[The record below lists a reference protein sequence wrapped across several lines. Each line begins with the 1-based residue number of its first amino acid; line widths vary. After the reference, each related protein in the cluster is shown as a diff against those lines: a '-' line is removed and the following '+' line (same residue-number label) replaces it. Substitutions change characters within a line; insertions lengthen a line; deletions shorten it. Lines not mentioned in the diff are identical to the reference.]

1 MSLVKLQD
9 IGKDYQTGDNVISP
23 LIDLNLEINDND
35 RLIIYGKSGSGKT
48 TLLNILSTLEIPSN
62 GSMIFADKLVDSLSD
77 KELSNL
83 RLNDIGVV
91 FQSHHLLE
99 EFSLHENIILP
110 GSITHNLDKD
120 FANFLIEKLK
130 ISDRKDHLPDQL
142 SGGERQ
148 RCAIARALINRPKLL
163 VMDEPT
169 GDLDR
174 NTSDEVM
181 ELIDDIFNEI
191 DISVV
196 IATHDENLKFKPNSK
211 YLLEQGKLNLIQS

>member
-1 MSLVKLQD
+1 MSLVILKE
-9 IGKDYQTGDNVISP
+9 IRKDFNTGVYTISP
-23 LIDLNLEINDND
+23 LTGINLKINKND
-35 RLIIYGKSGSGKT
+35 KLIIYGKSGSGKT

-62 GSMIFADKLVDSLSD
+62 GSMVFSNEPIESLSD
-77 KELSNL
+77 KDLSNL

-99 EFSLHENIILP
+99 EFSLYENIILP
-110 GSITHNLDKD
+110 GSINQDLDED
-120 FANFLIEKLK
+120 FAYFLIEKLK
-130 ISDRKDHLPDQL
+130 ISDRKNNLPNQL

-148 RCAIARALINRPKLL
+148 RCAIARALINKPKLL

-181 ELIDDIFNEI
+181 ELIDTVFKEI
-191 DISVV
+191 DIAVV
-196 IATHDENLKFKPNSK
+196 IATHDENLKFIPKSK
-211 YLLEQGKLNLIQS
+211 YLLEQGKLNLIQG

>member
-23 LIDLNLEINDND
+23 LINLNLEINDND

-62 GSMIFADKLVDSLSD
+62 GSMIFADKLIESLSD
-77 KELSNL
+77 KDLSNL

-110 GSITHNLDKD
+110 GSIAHNLDKD

-148 RCAIARALINRPKLL
+148 RCAIARALINKPKLL

-174 NTSDEVM
+174 DTATEILNLLKS
-181 ELIDDIFNEI
+181 LNEDHGKTI
-191 DISVV
+191 LMV
-196 IATHDENLKFKPNSK
+196 THDPAAAESAKRSLHLDK
-211 YLLEQGKLNLIQS
+211 GKLIA